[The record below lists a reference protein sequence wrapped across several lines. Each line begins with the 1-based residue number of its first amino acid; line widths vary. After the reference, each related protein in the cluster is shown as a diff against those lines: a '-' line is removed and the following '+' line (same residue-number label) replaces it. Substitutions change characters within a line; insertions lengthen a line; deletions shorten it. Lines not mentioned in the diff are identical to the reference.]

1 MIFTKILQK
10 MLKQDLTLQILKST
24 DHYLKEKIIKNDE
37 IIKNINN
44 GLIELGNSISSTE
57 NPEKWKSKKSSQ
69 YYRKNHW
76 IYKNT
81 KR

>member
-1 MIFTKILQK
+1 
-10 MLKQDLTLQILKST
+10 MLKQDLTLQIWKST

-57 NPEKWKSKKSSQ
+57 NPEK
-69 YYRKNHW
+69 
-76 IYKNT
+76 
-81 KR
+81 

>member
-57 NPEKWKSKKSSQ
+57 NPEK
-69 YYRKNHW
+69 
-76 IYKNT
+76 
-81 KR
+81 